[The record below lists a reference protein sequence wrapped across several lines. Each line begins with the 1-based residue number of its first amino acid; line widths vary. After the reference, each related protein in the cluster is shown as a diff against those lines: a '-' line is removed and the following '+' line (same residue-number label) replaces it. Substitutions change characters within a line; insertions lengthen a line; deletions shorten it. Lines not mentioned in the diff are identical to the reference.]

1 LGAKIGLAAWLARN
15 ALHDLTVAIHYAS
28 CKGRV
33 AGRLSAA

>member
-1 LGAKIGLAAWLARN
+1 MKPPQAVVAARN
-15 ALHDLTVAIHYAS
+15 AMHKLTVAIHYAS